1 MKISDFREKSIR
13 FDTTQHTTKKQCD
26 EKSLTV
32 SFFDEKA
39 EQKARNLNFAQPAF
53 RKRKRGNKTLLVVGF
68 IRQPTPLLSCFVVRT
83 TRETSKSYQMILQYI
98 NALNA
103 STKWRVVLA
112 SKSPRRQEILR
123 NLGIEFDVVAS
134 TFEEN
139 FSKEGVKGHEY
150 AIFTAREKAKEVYY
164 RTTREEQEQKKKS
177 NLIVISADT
186 VVESFGNI
194 LEKPRDIQDARAM
207 MEKHSNNSHKVH
219 TGVCIAYNTN
229 EKTTPELKHFSET
242 TVVNFAEIERKEV
255 DAFLATNE
263 WTDKAGGYGIQ
274 GYASSFVKGI
284 EGDYFNV
291 VGFPVH
297 AFSRELKIILDE
309 IGIDS
314 M

>member
-1 MKISDFREKSIR
+1 M
-13 FDTTQHTTKKQCD
+13 D

-32 SFFDEKA
+32 SFDEKA
-39 EQKARNLNFAQPAF
+39 EQKARNLNFAQHE
-53 RKRKRGNKTLLVVGF
+53 RRGTRGNKTLSLFLVGF
-68 IRQPTPLLSCFVVRT
+68 IPQPTPLLSCFVVRLV
-83 TRETSKSYQMILQYI
+83 RHQIIYQMILQYI

-139 FSKEGVKGHEY
+139 ISKEGVKGHEY
-150 AIFTAREKAKEVYY
+150 AICTAREKAKEVYH

-314 M
+314 I

>member
-1 MKISDFREKSIR
+1 
-13 FDTTQHTTKKQCD
+13 
-26 EKSLTV
+26 
-32 SFFDEKA
+32 
-39 EQKARNLNFAQPAF
+39 
-53 RKRKRGNKTLLVVGF
+53 
-68 IRQPTPLLSCFVVRT
+68 
-83 TRETSKSYQMILQYI
+83 MILQYI

-139 FSKEGVKGHEY
+139 ISKEGVKGHEY
-150 AIFTAREKAKEVYY
+150 AICTAREKAKEVYH

-229 EKTTPELKHFSET
+229 EKTTPELKDFSET

>member
-13 FDTTQHTTKKQCD
+13 FDTQHTTKKQCD

-32 SFFDEKA
+32 SFFVKKHRA
-39 EQKARNLNFAQPAF
+39 ESRNLNFAQPAF

-68 IRQPTPLLSCFVVRT
+68 KPQPTPLLSCFVVRT

-139 FSKEGVKGHEY
+139 ISKEGVKGHEY
-150 AIFTAREKAKEVYY
+150 AICTAREKAKEVYH

>member
-1 MKISDFREKSIR
+1 
-13 FDTTQHTTKKQCD
+13 
-26 EKSLTV
+26 
-32 SFFDEKA
+32 
-39 EQKARNLNFAQPAF
+39 
-53 RKRKRGNKTLLVVGF
+53 
-68 IRQPTPLLSCFVVRT
+68 
-83 TRETSKSYQMILQYI
+83 MILQYI

-123 NLGIEFDVVAS
+123 NLGIEFDVVSS

-139 FSKEGVKGHEY
+139 ISKDGLRGDEY
-150 AIFTAREKAKEVYY
+150 AVLTATEKAREVYA
-164 RTTREEQEQKKKS
+164 RTRREEEKERSKNLK

-186 VVESFGNI
+186 VVESKGWGI
-194 LEKPRDIQDARAM
+194 MEKPGTRDDARKM
-207 MEKHSNNSHKVH
+207 MERHSNSSHEVH

-229 EKTTPELKHFSET
+229 DDTKAQLKHFSET
-242 TVVNFAEIERKEV
+242 TVVNFAEIEQKEI

-309 IGIDS
+309 IGMDS